1 MTLKLTDKQILDYKK
16 DGVILIKKAFLPW
29 IEKLSKGFKKVL
41 NNPSSHGRENVS
53 KQHGGRFF
61 EDYCNWQRI
70 DEFKDFI
77 FNSPA
82 AEIVAQS
89 TQSNKIQVFH
99 EHIFL
104 KEPGTKKETPWHQD
118 LPYYCVDGNDTGSFW
133 IPLDKVDKENNLKL
147 ILGSHKWPKL
157 VRPTKWSNNQSWYK
171 DDSSFMDLPTSDKF
185 KNNIFIPE
193 LNLGDAV
200 LFNFKTVHGSTGN
213 NTSGSRRAFSM
224 RFIGDD
230 VKYIDR
236 GGPTSP
242 PFDGINLKTGD
253 LMRKD
258 WFPIVFN
265 S

>member
-29 IEKLSKGFKKVL
+29 IEKLSKGFQKVL
-41 NNPSSHGRENVS
+41 NKPSSHGRENVS

-118 LPYYCVDGNDTGSFW
+118 LPYYW
-133 IPLDKVDKENNLKL
+133 YRNNK
-147 ILGSHKWPKL
+147 
-157 VRPTKWSNNQSWYK
+157 N
-171 DDSSFMDLPTSDKF
+171 FMDMPNID
-185 KNNIFIPE
+185 KNNIFSTEMNI
-193 LNLGDAV
+193 GDAI
-200 LFNFKTVHGSTGN
+200 LFNFKVLHSSSGN
-213 NTSGSRRAFSM
+213 SDKKSRKAFSA

-230 VKYIDR
+230 VRYIDR
-236 GGPTSP
+236 KGETSP
-242 PFDGINLKTGD
+242 PFAGIDLKPGD
-253 LMRKD
+253 KMRKD
-258 WFPIVFN
+258 WFPVVWSN
-265 S
+265 